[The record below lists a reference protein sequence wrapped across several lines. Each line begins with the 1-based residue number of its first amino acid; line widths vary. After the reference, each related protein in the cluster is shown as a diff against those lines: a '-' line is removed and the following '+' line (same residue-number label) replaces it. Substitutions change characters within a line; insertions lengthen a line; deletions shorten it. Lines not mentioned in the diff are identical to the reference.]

1 MGRLDKKVAIIT
13 GAANGIGL
21 AICKAFAKEGAIV
34 VMADVDMEKCILE
47 AKKIRKEGSRVEVY
61 QCDVGNADNI
71 GSLIKN
77 TVATFQKIDVL
88 VNNAAVAKSYDI
100 TKMGEDEFDDLININ
115 LKSVF
120 RGIKMSLPYMLRQ
133 NTGSIISISSVQA
146 HRSWDD
152 WTVYAGIKGAIMA
165 MTNQLAGQY
174 GKFNVRFNTI
184 SPGAIMTP
192 LNEERIKNEGKEF
205 LQKSEAQAAMNRM
218 GTSQEVAMTAVFLA
232 SDEASFVTGE
242 DLKVDGG
249 LCTLPRYI

>member
-34 VMADVDMEKCILE
+34 VMADVHMEKCILE
-47 AKKIRKEGSRVEVY
+47 AKKMRKEGSRVEVY
-61 QCDVGNADNI
+61 QCDVGNADNV

-77 TVATFQKIDVL
+77 TVATFQKIDIL

-100 TKMGEDEFDDLININ
+100 TKMGEGEFYELININ

-133 NTGSIISISSVQA
+133 NAGSIISISSVQA

-192 LNEERIKNEGKEF
+192 LNEERIKNEGEEF

-249 LCTLPRYI
+249 LCTLPRFI

>member
-1 MGRLDKKVAIIT
+1 MGRLEKKVAIVT

-21 AICKAFAKEGAIV
+21 AICKAFAKEGATVI
-34 VMADVDMEKCILE
+34 MADIDVKKCFLE
-47 AKKIRKEGSRVEVY
+47 ADKLRKNGFRAEVY
-61 QCDVGNADNI
+61 KCDVGDEDNVV
-71 GSLIKN
+71 SLVEN
-77 TVATFQKIDVL
+77 TVVAFQKIDVL
-88 VNNAAVAKSYDI
+88 VNNAAIAKSYDI
-100 TKMGEDEFDDLININ
+100 TKMGEDEFDHLININ

-120 RGIKMSLPYMLRQ
+120 RGIKMTLPFMLRQ
-133 NTGSIISISSVQA
+133 NAGSIISISSVQA

-174 GKFNVRFNTI
+174 GEHNVRFNTI

-192 LNEERIKNEGKEF
+192 LNQERIKHEGKEF
-205 LQKSEAQAAMNRM
+205 LRKSETQAAMKRM
-218 GTSQEVAMTAVFLA
+218 GIPYEVAMTAVFLA

-249 LCTLPRYI
+249 LCTLPRYL